1 MYLIYVYVTNMLIV
15 TFLLSFTKISR
26 RELIAVHSNGCIVSC
41 QGMFLGQLLVKI
53 NRQSKSIAVIQL
65 AHNPDL
71 GFITTA
77 IQQLIKSNFYQCI
90 II

>member
-1 MYLIYVYVTNMLIV
+1 ML
-15 TFLLSFTKISR
+15 LYEISR
-26 RELIAVHSNGCIVSC
+26 RELIAVHSNGFVISC

-53 NRQSKSIAVIQL
+53 NRQSKSIVAMQL

-90 II
+90 